1 MEQRLRLHAVV
12 LVRPFAKAVALAAV
26 GGLLASVGWPLT
38 PLGALALGI
47 GALVAVRAVWRWER
61 PVVLLTPPA
70 LPVLVER
77 PLLGRLLGYGTVV
90 AGETQ
95 ISHVRVRE

>member
-1 MEQRLRLHAVV
+1 MEQRIRLHAVA
-12 LVRPFAKAVALAAV
+12 LVRPFAKAVALAAA
-26 GGLLASVGWPLT
+26 GGMLASLGWPAT
-38 PLGALALGI
+38 PLGALALGA
-47 GALVAVRAVWRWER
+47 GALVAVRAVWRWDR

-70 LPVLVER
+70 LPVIVER

-95 ISHVRVRE
+95 IPHVRLPD